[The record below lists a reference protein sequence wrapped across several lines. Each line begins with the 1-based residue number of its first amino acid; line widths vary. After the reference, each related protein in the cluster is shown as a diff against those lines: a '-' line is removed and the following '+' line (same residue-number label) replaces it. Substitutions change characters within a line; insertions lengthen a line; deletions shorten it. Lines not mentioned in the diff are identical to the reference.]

1 MKHKGKVSHW
11 QDDKGFGFISP
22 NDGSERVFL
31 HIKSLSLSGRR
42 PQVGDVLTFKITLD
56 DRGRRQA
63 QQAFFPEDRGR
74 LKQKQRQQNKYSSH
88 KSFVGKLTALFALLL
103 LALVAL
109 GKLPLLVPVWYLLLS
124 LLCYWLYARDKKA
137 AETGRWRTKESTL
150 QLTGLL
156 GGWPGALLARHQFR
170 HKTSKTSFRLLFWCC
185 VGLNLLALGTA
196 LKLGW
201 LGWLAR
207 LPEIA
212 F

>member
-1 MKHKGKVSHW
+1 MKYKGKVSHW

-42 PQVGDVLTFKITLD
+42 PQVGDVLTFDITLD
-56 DRGRRQA
+56 DQGRRQA
-63 QQAFFPEDRGR
+63 KQAFFPEDRGR
-74 LKQKQRQQNKYSSH
+74 LKQKQRQQNKRSSH
-88 KSFVGKLTALFALLL
+88 KSFVGKLTVLFALLL

-124 LLCYWLYARDKKA
+124 LLCYWLYASDKKA

-156 GGWPGALLARHQFR
+156 GGWPGALLARHRFR

-185 VGLNLLALGTA
+185 VGLNLLALGAA

-201 LGWLAR
+201 LAL

>member
-1 MKHKGKVSHW
+1 MKYKGKVSHW

-42 PQVGDVLTFKITLD
+42 PQVGDVLTFDITLD
-56 DRGRRQA
+56 DQGRRQA
-63 QQAFFPEDRGR
+63 KQVFFPEDRGR
-74 LKQKQRQQNKYSSH
+74 LKQKQRQQNKRSSH
-88 KSFVGKLTALFALLL
+88 KSFVGKLTVLFALLL
-103 LALVAL
+103 MALVAL

-124 LLCYWLYARDKKA
+124 LICYWLYARDKKA

-170 HKTSKTSFRLLFWCC
+170 HKTSKTSFRLLFWCG
-185 VGLNLLALGTA
+185 VGLNLLAIGAA
-196 LKLGW
+196 LK